1 MASSIPIGRSCP
13 SGYLGGDGGA
23 KGGGG
28 VGGGGCGGGE
38 GGLASTV
45 HFCLVPLVGA
55 DASQALTVTGGPTSR
70 QRLTSACV
78 RTVLSVSKYLR
89 VWRGQVR
96 VKRGGYSCARL
107 ISHNK
112 PHQCHKGS
120 HMVCAITKAA
130 HTISAVWFR
139 CPRWA
144 CRGSPTGSSDC
155 RCQSRLD
162 RTTAGRRRDDLPLR
176 PRH

>member
-1 MASSIPIGRSCP
+1 M
-13 SGYLGGDGGA
+13 
-23 KGGGG
+23 
-28 VGGGGCGGGE
+28 GGGGCGGGE

-96 VKRGGYSCARL
+96 VKRRGVQLRALDQSQQATSMPQRQ
-107 ISHNK
+107 
-112 PHQCHKGS
+112 PHGMRHHKGS
-120 HMVCAITKAA
+120 A
-130 HTISAVWFR
+130 HHFCILVPLPPLGLQR
-139 CPRWA
+139 QPDREL
-144 CRGSPTGSSDC
+144 
-155 RCQSRLD
+155 RL
-162 RTTAGRRRDDLPLR
+162 
-176 PRH
+176 